1 MINLSNINKTIDAG
15 FPWLIFPKPLETEF
29 QSFIRNRI
37 LKRVIPIGISAA
49 GFIILFCAIDWLL
62 LDPALAM
69 HTSVVRL
76 VFVLPVI
83 ILVTSWLYLK
93 PPSYYLWIYSATLLF
108 TSLSIIYIIWFTH
121 MKGINLP
128 YEGLMI
134 TIMYGFF
141 IMALPFYTALFL
153 NIVMVLVYA
162 LTEPLYYFSFADY
175 INHVLFLS
183 IILFSAAIGAYVIEH
198 NQRSNFLRKLS
209 LDILHKNALNSLKQK
224 NKYLAAAS
232 HDIRQPLQGIKYI
245 GESIKTDLPNNHKIN
260 QLNNGIDTLNSMF
273 NQLLDISKINLNLI
287 KPQFSIF
294 SISDLLFQIESSL
307 SVRVKNKGINITLE
321 IEDTHIRSD
330 YTFLTRVIQ
339 NIIENSIKHSQCNEI
354 TIKSYFV
361 NNSIKLSIKD
371 NGIGIQKE
379 KQITIFNE
387 FTKGESTTEG
397 LGLGLSIVSQ
407 FCDKLGHKLEF
418 SSSPSCTEFSIY
430 LDIPNQSD
438 HDSSLELNTAKKIL
452 LIDDDPAVLITLS
465 RKLIS
470 WGYDITC
477 ANGMHQGMNLLK
489 NEWDGIITDWNLP
502 DGCGNEIIEV
512 CDLKS
517 IPSILISTKE
527 VTNHSTLEKS
537 TFLIKP
543 ISYSRL
549 RSALLKIK

>member
-1 MINLSNINKTIDAG
+1 
-15 FPWLIFPKPLETEF
+15 
-29 QSFIRNRI
+29 
-37 LKRVIPIGISAA
+37 
-49 GFIILFCAIDWLL
+49 
-62 LDPALAM
+62 
-69 HTSVVRL
+69 
-76 VFVLPVI
+76 
-83 ILVTSWLYLK
+83 
-93 PPSYYLWIYSATLLF
+93 
-108 TSLSIIYIIWFTH
+108 
-121 MKGINLP
+121 
-128 YEGLMI
+128 
-134 TIMYGFF
+134 
-141 IMALPFYTALFL
+141 
-153 NIVMVLVYA
+153 
-162 LTEPLYYFSFADY
+162 
-175 INHVLFLS
+175 
-183 IILFSAAIGAYVIEH
+183 
-198 NQRSNFLRKLS
+198 
-209 LDILHKNALNSLKQK
+209 
-224 NKYLAAAS
+224 
-232 HDIRQPLQGIKYI
+232 
-245 GESIKTDLPNNHKIN
+245 
-260 QLNNGIDTLNSMF
+260 MF

-294 SISDLLFQIESSL
+294 SISDLLFQIVSSL
-307 SVRVKNKGINITLE
+307 SVRVKNKGIKITLD
-321 IEDTHIRSD
+321 IEGTHIRSD
-330 YTFLTRVIQ
+330 YTFLSRIIQ

-418 SSSPSCTEFSIY
+418 SSSPNCTEFSIY